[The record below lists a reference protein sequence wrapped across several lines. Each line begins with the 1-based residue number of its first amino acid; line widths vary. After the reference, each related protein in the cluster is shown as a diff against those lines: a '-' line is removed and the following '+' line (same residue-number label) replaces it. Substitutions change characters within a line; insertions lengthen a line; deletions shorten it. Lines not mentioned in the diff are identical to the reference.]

1 MFEVWLCVEAAVD
14 ATTNA
19 LRTAKNLNIWRKRGE
34 SEFKMMRTLATI
46 MFLMIMMS
54 ISLLSS
60 TLLEQKVTAQ
70 LIEPFGNFST
80 ATATTTTAAANETL
94 SDDQSGLL
102 KVDLFLF
109 GIDDATGNI
118 VTFVTAKN
126 LTKAFAGSGQEI
138 DRLDNQS
145 DGIGEVF
152 YTFPELTVS
161 PGDKFEVC
169 AVTVNDQAIQ
179 CASGLKGPSNRTE
192 VSQLLL
198 TPSNTSVSD

>member
-1 MFEVWLCVEAAVD
+1 VGAAMD
-14 ATTNA
+14 ATVNA
-19 LRTAKNLNIWRKRGE
+19 LRTAKDFNIWGKRGE
-34 SEFKMMRTLATI
+34 GKVKMSTLATI
-46 MFLMIMMS
+46 MFLMMS
-54 ISLLSS
+54 IPLLSS
-60 TLLEQKVTAQ
+60 MLLEQKVTAQ
-70 LIEPFGNFST
+70 FIEPFGNFST
-80 ATATTTTAAANETL
+80 TSNTTTTNTTTTTETL

-102 KVDLFLF
+102 KVELLVF

-118 VTFVTAKN
+118 VTFVTAQN

-152 YTFPELTVS
+152 YTFPELTMN
-161 PGDKFEVC
+161 PGDKFEAC
-169 AVTVNDQAIQ
+169 AVTVNDHGIQ

-198 TPSNTSVSD
+198 TPQNTSVAN

>member
-1 MFEVWLCVEAAVD
+1 
-14 ATTNA
+14 
-19 LRTAKNLNIWRKRGE
+19 
-34 SEFKMMRTLATI
+34 MRTLATI
-46 MFLMIMMS
+46 LFLTMMVMTS
-54 ISLLSS
+54 IPLLSS
-60 TLLEQKVTAQ
+60 TLLEQKITAQ
-70 LIEPFGNFST
+70 LIEPFGNFSGST
-80 ATATTTTAAANETL
+80 LTSPTTNETI

-109 GIDDATGNI
+109 GIDDASGNI

-126 LTKAFAGSGQEI
+126 LTKAFAGSGQEL

-161 PGDKFEVC
+161 PGDKFEAC

-179 CASGLKGPSNRTE
+179 CTSGLKGPSNRTE

-198 TPSNTSVSD
+198 TPQNIAAAN